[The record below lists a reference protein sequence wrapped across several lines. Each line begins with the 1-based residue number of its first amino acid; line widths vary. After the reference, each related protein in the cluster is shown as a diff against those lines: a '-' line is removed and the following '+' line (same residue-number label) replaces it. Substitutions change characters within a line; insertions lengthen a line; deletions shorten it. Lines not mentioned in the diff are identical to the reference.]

1 MNGGNHMKKKV
12 ARVLFAFVLILAM
25 IPLTASAESSA
36 DTEDNEVTEQFDLA
50 TGETYYF
57 DLTCLGNATGTVNDS
72 LPDKTLHYVPVT
84 YVGTVDAYRLPE
96 YTWPMDRDYGESHK
110 YEHSLFIADY
120 NIKYRVS
127 WIQLANDLKYTD
139 GNHTLNGVEY
149 GIRTPSGR
157 SQSYNEWDQIL
168 NKNESYIKNWKEYLS
183 WTNDPGSAKD
193 DRTLRGGS
201 NGIRHN
207 FTFPYNDTSPGNI
220 KILGF
225 RPVMEIVDTSSMTK
239 DALKP
244 VRLDLNGSSMNGKS
258 SITIVVRN
266 GRSFDAPASEGI
278 EEPTTDQVFAGWS
291 DGSKIY
297 KPGDSVPADVTSL
310 TAQWKKRA
318 PHVHCICGG
327 DVTLSDEHKTH
338 SDVSFQPWRGT
349 KSISYDDDGTAY
361 RYLLDDATINRDLV
375 INGKT
380 LYLCLN
386 GRKFACDNT
395 HTIKVRNGG
404 RLVIC
409 DCHDTG
415 SIKGVYNNSSYG
427 SIQLFRSTLDIY
439 GGTITGSTAR
449 CGGGIALED
458 SECVFNMY
466 GGSITGNRAIGYSNE
481 PPKGGAIFVKNGG
494 TLNLYGGQ
502 ISNNKTT
509 NSSSGSF
516 GGAVYMSGNGTVNLH
531 GTDFTGNS
539 TGGSGG
545 AVYFDG
551 DGTLNL
557 CGGTITSNTAVT
569 KGGGICAGS
578 NTVLN
583 ISGGKVWGNIAD
595 GSSDNICLADGNII
609 SLGNLKSDTVIGI
622 MTEYKTYPLIFSDAS
637 DKDLSEHFF
646 ADDAKN
652 AHVAFNSEK
661 KLELARGSE
670 DQHPV
675 IIDSANGGTA
685 SVSSV
690 KNKAGENVTLTASA
704 SEDCHF
710 REWQV
715 ISGDIDIKDNKFMM
729 PDDTVRVKAVFEKH
743 TAKTTKTPA
752 TLSKAG
758 VEISACSVC
767 GKELNKTEIAK
778 ISRVTLST
786 SEYTYNGAVRS
797 PSVTVKDSAGKTIS
811 SSCYTVKKSTG
822 RKNVGRYT
830 YTITFR
836 GDYSGSRTL
845 SFVIKPKGTGISSLK
860 ARSKGFKVTW
870 KKQKTQTA
878 GYQIQYSTSK
888 KFSKTKT
895 VTVKKISTVSKN
907 VSKLKARKKYYVRV
921 RTYQTFGSAK
931 YYSGWSSAKSVK
943 TK

>member
-1 MNGGNHMKKKV
+1 M
-12 ARVLFAFVLILAM
+12 
-25 IPLTASAESSA
+25 
-36 DTEDNEVTEQFDLA
+36 
-50 TGETYYF
+50 
-57 DLTCLGNATGTVNDS
+57 
-72 LPDKTLHYVPVT
+72 
-84 YVGTVDAYRLPE
+84 
-96 YTWPMDRDYGESHK
+96 
-110 YEHSLFIADY
+110 
-120 NIKYRVS
+120 
-127 WIQLANDLKYTD
+127 
-139 GNHTLNGVEY
+139 
-149 GIRTPSGR
+149 
-157 SQSYNEWDQIL
+157 
-168 NKNESYIKNWKEYLS
+168 
-183 WTNDPGSAKD
+183 
-193 DRTLRGGS
+193 
-201 NGIRHN
+201 
-207 FTFPYNDTSPGNI
+207 
-220 KILGF
+220 
-225 RPVMEIVDTSSMTK
+225 
-239 DALKP
+239 
-244 VRLDLNGSSMNGKS
+244 
-258 SITIVVRN
+258 
-266 GRSFDAPASEGI
+266 
-278 EEPTTDQVFAGWS
+278 
-291 DGSKIY
+291 
-297 KPGDSVPADVTSL
+297 
-310 TAQWKKRA
+310 
-318 PHVHCICGG
+318 
-327 DVTLSDEHKTH
+327 
-338 SDVSFQPWRGT
+338 
-349 KSISYDDDGTAY
+349 
-361 RYLLDDATINRDLV
+361 
-375 INGKT
+375 
-380 LYLCLN
+380 
-386 GRKFACDNT
+386 
-395 HTIKVRNGG
+395 
-404 RLVIC
+404 
-409 DCHDTG
+409 
-415 SIKGVYNNSSYG
+415 
-427 SIQLFRSTLDIY
+427 
-439 GGTITGSTAR
+439 
-449 CGGGIALED
+449 
-458 SECVFNMY
+458 
-466 GGSITGNRAIGYSNE
+466 
-481 PPKGGAIFVKNGG
+481 
-494 TLNLYGGQ
+494 
-502 ISNNKTT
+502 
-509 NSSSGSF
+509 
-516 GGAVYMSGNGTVNLH
+516 
-531 GTDFTGNS
+531 
-539 TGGSGG
+539 
-545 AVYFDG
+545 
-551 DGTLNL
+551 
-557 CGGTITSNTAVT
+557 
-569 KGGGICAGS
+569 
-578 NTVLN
+578 
-583 ISGGKVWGNIAD
+583 
-595 GSSDNICLADGNII
+595 
-609 SLGNLKSDTVIGI
+609 
-622 MTEYKTYPLIFSDAS
+622 IFSDAS

-690 KNKAGENVTLTASA
+690 KNKAGENVTLTESA

-895 VTVKKISTVSKN
+895 VTVKKNSTVSKN

-943 TK
+943 AK